1 MGITQPSTN
10 FREAKISVSQSAP
23 CQHQFHISV
32 PPDAIQPVREAVV
45 QEFQREAT
53 LAGFRKGK
61 APRELVERHYPAEIR
76 EETLR
81 RLTRQI
87 FEQVTQERKLKP
99 VGPFEV
105 IRLSFDEAKGLSL
118 EAQVEVEPEFSLAEY
133 RGIRL
138 TQPSVT
144 ASPHEFGQAL
154 THLQESMAE
163 LVPVPQPQASGS
175 LAEDPERTRGT
186 GEGLPAPTA
195 VGAQAGTP
203 PQKVKRVPNLDDEFA
218 KDVGFETLEQ
228 LKAHVEAKLREQK
241 VAEARQA
248 LEQALCEEL
257 LKRHTFDVPP
267 RLVERQAERLKRD
280 FQVRLLLSGLPEEQA
295 QEKLTTYTEQLR
307 TAASRYVKLAFIL
320 ERIAD
325 REGLS
330 VTQDELV
337 ERLWKLAKRWG
348 KDPAEVRRLLDAQ
361 GLWPSVHSSIRQE
374 KTTELLLRVA
384 QIEETRLAS

>member
-1 MGITQPSTN
+1 MSFPMTV
-10 FREAKISVSQSAP
+10 KVSQSAP
-23 CQHQFHISV
+23 CQHRLCISV
-32 PPDAIQPVREAVV
+32 PPEAIHPVREAVV
-45 QEFQREAT
+45 REFQREAS

-61 APRELVERHYPAEIR
+61 APRELVERQYPTEIR

-81 RLTRQI
+81 RLTRQV

-105 IRLSFDEAKGLSL
+105 TQLSFDDAKGLSL
-118 EAQVEVEPEFSLAEY
+118 EAQMEVEPEFALAEY
-133 RGIRL
+133 RGVRL
-138 TQPSVT
+138 TRPSVT
-144 ASPHEFGQAL
+144 TSPQELDEVL
-154 THLQESMAE
+154 TRLRESMAE
-163 LVPVPQPQASGS
+163 LAPA
-175 LAEDPERTRGT
+175 
-186 GEGLPAPTA
+186 GEGLPTPPPGEPLG
-195 VGAQAGTP
+195 GAQAGKP

-228 LKAHVEAKLREQK
+228 LKANLTAKLREQK
-241 VAEARQA
+241 IAEARQA

-257 LKRHTFDVPP
+257 LKRHAFEVPT
-267 RLVERQAERLKRD
+267 RLVERQAERLKKD

-295 QEKLTTYTEQLR
+295 QEKLATFTEQLR
-307 TAASRYVKLAFIL
+307 TAASRHVKLAFIL

-374 KTTELLLRVA
+374 KTIEFLLGVAHIVEENGDVSIFPARKATEK
-384 QIEETRLAS
+384 